1 MTHVNLYSTFSMG
14 KILLWPTLIIIISI
28 SVGSREL
35 LQPTIIGLFSVVVN
49 IIISNHEISEPFTNM
64 YVT

>member
-1 MTHVNLYSTFSMG
+1 MTHANLYSTFSMG

-35 LQPTIIGLFSVVVN
+35 LQTTIIGLFSVVVN
-49 IIISNHEISEPFTNM
+49 IIISNHETSEPFTNM